1 MSSYSLESL
10 LLSFLEEW
18 QYIKKRSPLTVRNYE
33 LYLRRF
39 LRWSKVTKPAQIT
52 DTLVTHY
59 RTYLKTLKGRETKLD
74 KKTINYHLIALRN
87 FLHYLS
93 THNVSLPVTKR
104 IKLTKVSPAHPAV
117 LQERIDAAARSAER
131 AAIALK
137 SALPDLSSAY
147 NLATGRPGI
156 RFYEGLDGIKEV
168 LEDTLT
174 AKETICTYADLEM
187 IEKFIPDINR
197 DYAAKRDKLGLKKKA
212 LLLDT
217 QENRFLLE
225 GYHTNVTDVKL
236 IAAHAAPFK
245 TVMQIYD
252 GKISYFTL
260 GTDTLVG
267 VIITDPYIYS
277 MHRALFEATWDS
289 PSTSNL

>member
-1 MSSYSLESL
+1 METASSAAVFE
-10 LLSFLEEW
+10 
-18 QYIKKRSPLTVRNYE
+18 Q
-33 LYLRRF
+33 
-39 LRWSKVTKPAQIT
+39 A
-52 DTLVTHY
+52 
-59 RTYLKTLKGRETKLD
+59 G
-74 KKTINYHLIALRN
+74 
-87 FLHYLS
+87 
-93 THNVSLPVTKR
+93 
-104 IKLTKVSPAHPAV
+104 LTKDQSALYAALLAKGQQTAREATFEAKVNRTLGYAVLKQLEDMGLVIKSEEPGKVATFSPAHPAV

-225 GYHTNVTDVKL
+225 GYHTKVTDVKL
-236 IAAHAAPFK
+236 IKTEAAPFK

-260 GTDTLVG
+260 GTDILVG

-277 MHRALFEATWDS
+277 MHKALFEAQWAS
-289 PSTSNL
+289 PIATEF